1 LSLFQKRRESNP
13 VPLAPAGDWYKEFG
27 SFKLCGSGEYPKTFL
42 LKGMKAYGRE
52 IE

>member
-1 LSLFQKRRESNP
+1 LQAWVKTEP
-13 VPLAPAGDWYKEFG
+13 IAPAGDWYKEFG
-27 SFKLCGSGEYPKTFL
+27 SFKLCGSGEYLKTFL